1 MLPHTAPE
9 EPTNMPR
16 GRRPQGEY
24 LVNITVGLDITC
36 LERCEEG
43 IQLTDRAT
51 VPPMLQAYA
60 EQNGHRMPD
69 GFYGFYGESAEQHL
83 FRQLDYSLAEFGGD
97 RPIWDLTTTLHF
109 QWADPDNRPKAAAM
123 AWKDPH
129 EIQGAFLRIGRVS
142 GETNDL
148 LRFYAGDRLAV
159 DRLTLEPW
167 RIDAYTAALE
177 QVYGPIR
184 GVLFDAMM
192 VDGSIQTIVKVYD
205 RTLLESPK
213 LSPLYRWLSARDPNQ
228 PPFFLAP
235 SEDWSGW
242 SYSSRLLTEI
252 DMADIMTFITHYR
265 QGDKSRAGKRMREVL
280 NLRRI
285 RYLREEGR
293 FLPRDKEIKEVA
305 RRRKQAT
312 SHHQSRKVEAPG
324 APIGSLSP
332 EPIAQPKVTSC

>member
-1 MLPHTAPE
+1 MLP
-9 EPTNMPR
+9 PTSPTESANSPR

-36 LERCEEG
+36 LEKVEEG

-83 FRQLDYSLAEFGGD
+83 FRQLDYSFKEFGGD

-109 QWADPDNRPKAAAM
+109 QWVDPENRPKAAAM
-123 AWKDPH
+123 SWKDPSQ
-129 EIQGAFLRIGRVS
+129 IQGAFIRIGRVS

-148 LRFYAGDRLAV
+148 LRFFAGDRLAV

-177 QVYGPIR
+177 KVYGTIR
-184 GVLFDAMM
+184 AVLFDAMM

-205 RTLLESPK
+205 RSLLESPK
-213 LSPLYRWLSARDPNQ
+213 VKPLYRWLSARDPNQ
-228 PPFFLAP
+228 PEYFLSP
-235 SEDWSGW
+235 SESWEGW
-242 SYSSRLLTEI
+242 GYSSRLLTEI
-252 DMADIMTFITHYR
+252 DIADIMTFITNYR
-265 QGDKSRAGKRMREVL
+265 QDNKTKAGKRMLEIL
-280 NLRRI
+280 NLRRV

-293 FLPRDKEIKEVA
+293 FLPRDKEVKEIA
-305 RRRKQAT
+305 RRRKEAT
-312 SHHQSRKVEAPG
+312 SHYQSRKVETPG
-324 APIGSLSP
+324 IPIGNVHH
-332 EPIAQPKVTSC
+332 EKAQPKVTT

>member
-1 MLPHTAPE
+1 MLPPNATSSSS
-9 EPTNMPR
+9 TSPR

-24 LVNITVGLDITC
+24 LVNITVGADLSC
-36 LERCEEG
+36 LVKVEEG
-43 IQLTDRAT
+43 IQLSGRAT

-69 GFYGFYGESAEQHL
+69 GFYGFYGESAEQCL
-83 FRQLDYSLAEFGGD
+83 YRQLDYSLQEYGGD
-97 RPIWDLTTTLHF
+97 RPIWDLKTTLHF
-109 QWADPDNRPKAAAM
+109 QWADPENRPKAAAM
-123 AWKDPH
+123 AWKNPQ

-148 LRFYAGDRLAV
+148 LRFYAGDRMAV

-167 RIDAYTAALE
+167 RIDAYTAVLE

-192 VDGSIQTIVKVYD
+192 VDGSIQTLVKVYD

-213 LSPLYRWLSARDPNQ
+213 LLPLYRWLSARDPDQ
-228 PPFFLAP
+228 PPYFLAP
-235 SEDWSGW
+235 PESWEGW
-242 SYSSRLLTEI
+242 SYNSRLLTEI
-252 DMADIMTFITHYR
+252 DMADIMTFITQYR
-265 QGDKSRAGKRMREVL
+265 HGDKSKVGKRTREVL
-280 NLRRI
+280 MLRRV

-312 SHHQSRKVEAPG
+312 SHLQSRKIDTTGIPVGNIAREQ
-324 APIGSLSP
+324 SP
-332 EPIAQPKVTSC
+332 DKVPHYQ